1 MARVPRD
8 PEEAVGELGIAE
20 AATVVAVGPADGYVE
35 ALADAVG
42 TKGTVIVQYPPPDLK
57 TRKKAVKVVEA
68 LPEDAK
74 GDAVVAWVPVVQ
86 TPAIRELTEFVADG
100 GALWVVLPRGGRDT
114 RAPITEGE
122 LKRNLLPLGFR
133 QTRAL
138 AISSDAHAVRFH
150 RRR

>member
-20 AATVVAVGPADGYVE
+20 GATVIAVGPAEGYVE

-42 TKGTVIVQYPPPDLK
+42 TKGTVIVQYPPPELK
-57 TRKKAVKVVEA
+57 TRKKAVKVVEE
-68 LPEDAK
+68 LPSDAA

-86 TPAIRELTEFVADG
+86 VPALRELTGVVADG
-100 GALWVVLPRGGRDT
+100 GALWVVLPRGGREA
-114 RAPITEGE
+114 RVPITEGE
-122 LKRNLLPLGFR
+122 LKRTLLPLGFR

-138 AISSDAHAVRFH
+138 ALSSDSHAVRFH